1 MFLGQFS
8 HLNLIWINFSALV
21 FSGRTIFLKLY
32 IAQLCV
38 LWLTIDQAI
47 PQESQGQVLPSE
59 TIDHELVR
67 NLVNRINLDQIL

>member
-1 MFLGQFS
+1 MD
-8 HLNLIWINFSALV
+8 NLESPNLDLAGLTFQALV
-21 FSGRTIFLKLY
+21 FLGEDHFLNLY
-32 IAQLCV
+32 IANCV

-59 TIDHELVR
+59 TIDHELVG